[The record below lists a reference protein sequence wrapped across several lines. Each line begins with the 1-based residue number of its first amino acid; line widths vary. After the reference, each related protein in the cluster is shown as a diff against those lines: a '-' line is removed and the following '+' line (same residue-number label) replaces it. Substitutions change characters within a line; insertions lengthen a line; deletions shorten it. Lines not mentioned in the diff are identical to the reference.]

1 MLKAT
6 STIKLAVIERKKRR
20 KGKEREAYS
29 PGGRE
34 RVNKNVMGNLS
45 EETNDND

>member
-1 MLKAT
+1 MN
-6 STIKLAVIERKKRR
+6 KLAVMEKKNRR
-20 KGKEREAYS
+20 KEKREKAYS

-34 RVNKNVMGNLS
+34 RLNKNMMGNLS